1 MTFLFFSFSG
11 GEIFLV
17 VLAVLVLFGAKKI
30 PELARTLG
38 KGMNEFRK
46 ATDEL
51 KREFKDGT
59 DDLARD
65 FKESQE
71 DIEAH
76 VKEIGETITDTD
88 SYEPYEELDEEQ
100 DNELTNNIDEN
111 SQARPSKKVNGQK
124 ESDTE

>member
-46 ATDEL
+46 ATDDL
-51 KREFKDGT
+51 KREFKEGA
-59 DDLARD
+59 DDLAKD
-65 FKESQE
+65 FKDSQK

-76 VKEIGETITDTD
+76 VKEIGETITK
-88 SYEPYEELDEEQ
+88 LALNQ
-100 DNELTNNIDEN
+100 DLRETLGEMGKNFVIEHFDWKKL
-111 SQARPSKKVNGQK
+111 ARDFYTIYDN
-124 ESDTE
+124 